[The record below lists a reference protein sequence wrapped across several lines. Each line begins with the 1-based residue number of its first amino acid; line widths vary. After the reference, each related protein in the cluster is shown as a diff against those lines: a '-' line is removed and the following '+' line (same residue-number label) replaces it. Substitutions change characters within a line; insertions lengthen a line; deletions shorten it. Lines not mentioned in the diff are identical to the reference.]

1 LRIKQT
7 DHLIFSLYMTDLR
20 TCSSRNK
27 KQVENDYK
35 GLHKNAKTVLQ
46 KHVGTE
52 FSNQTV
58 KPNILLSK
66 PSSLI

>member
-1 LRIKQT
+1 
-7 DHLIFSLYMTDLR
+7 MTDLR